1 MSLDP
6 SSGISRGQVAALYFS
21 FALIGAVLWPIHQ
34 NWRDKPKD
42 NFPLSYYPMFSTKR
56 DPVETFYYVV
66 GLDAEGKRYAI
77 PERWIGE
84 GGENQ
89 TRRQLRKI
97 INAGRASEL
106 AAQIAERVAK
116 AKGKRWRKVVSI
128 SVCKGRYSLDDYFHG
143 KKDPISETSAGS
155 AEVERTES

>member
-1 MSLDP
+1 MSPAP

-34 NWRDKPKD
+34 NWRDDPKD
-42 NFPLSYYPMFSTKR
+42 NFPLSYYPMFSAKR
-56 DPVETFYYVV
+56 DSVENFVYAV
-66 GLDAEGKRYAI
+66 GVDAEGKRYAI
-77 PERWIGE
+77 PESWIGE

-97 INAGRASEL
+97 INAGLAPEL
-106 AAQIAERVAK
+106 AAKIARRVAQS
-116 AKGKRWRKVVSI
+116 KGKRWRKVVSV

-143 KKDPISETSAGS
+143 KKDPLSEISAGT
-155 AEVERTES
+155 AEVDRTAS